1 MTFLPAQ
8 ARLLAVLALLLISI
22 PPLSAGTAPAASA
35 AKTFND
41 SIQVSVVNLD
51 VFVTDKR
58 GKPIPGLRKED
69 FTVLED
75 GVPVEVSNFFAENGR
90 TGRAAAAAPAP
101 SPPGVPAAA
110 AATSTAP
117 EGVDQRLRFVVFVD
131 DVSLS
136 AANRSRIL
144 ENVGKFLHAELKPG
158 DEVMLIRYDEKLDV
172 RQPFTADLGRLDA
185 GLAAI
190 LVLPTDIRKYDLS
203 FRQAVQELGYA
214 LYLGDGFG
222 QPAEAALSNWA
233 AQESDTVRG
242 TLNALDSVITSLAG
256 VPGRKAILYVSDG
269 LPLVPGLDMF
279 TIYTRAPEA
288 RVNVTAGHTPE
299 MVVQRFDLTERFRA
313 MTAHASRNR
322 ILFYPIEAYG
332 TRSGNSSLF
341 DAVSLANRQNGL
353 RILAR
358 ETGGRELFNATDVP
372 AALGRMAEDF
382 STYYSLGYQ
391 PRRAGDEAEHKIE
404 VRVSSRNAAEVRYR
418 RWYRDKPIGEAVAER
433 TLAAMRFGAEENPL
447 GASVEVVPGRKAGES
462 LVRVK
467 VPLARL
473 YLEPQGESR
482 QGHLRLYVV
491 ANGEG
496 QTTSVRETRLAT
508 VTVPEAEAASGK
520 MHDYT
525 HEIAIPLPPG
535 NYALGLGVRDEKGAV
550 TSYLHK
556 DFAVAPRASQA
567 PQAPQ
572 EGVAKR

>member
-1 MTFLPAQ
+1 MTSPRSQL
-8 ARLLAVLALLLISI
+8 RLVAVLALGLPGTLPFPLAAAA
-22 PPLSAGTAPAASA
+22 PPAPPAGE
-35 AKTFND
+35 TFSD
-41 SIQVSVVNLD
+41 SIQVSVVTLD
-51 VFVTDKR
+51 VFVTDKG
-58 GKPIPGLRKED
+58 GKPVPGLHKED

-75 GVPVEVSNFFAENGR
+75 GKPVELSNFFAE
-90 TGRAAAAAPAP
+90 TGRPAAVPAAAAAP
-101 SPPGVPAAA
+101 SPPGVPLAAA
-110 AATSTAP
+110 AAPAAAGT
-117 EGVDQRLRFVVFVD
+117 DQRLRLVVFVD

-136 AANRSRIL
+136 AANRLRIL
-144 ENVGKFLHAELKPG
+144 QNVGKFLHTGLKPG
-158 DEVMLIRYDEKLDV
+158 DEVMLVRYDEKLDV
-172 RQPFTADLGRLDA
+172 RQPFTGDLGRLDA

-190 LVLPTDIRKYDLS
+190 LVLPTDVRKYDLS
-203 FRQAVQELGYA
+203 FRQGVQEVGYS
-214 LYLGDGFG
+214 LYLGEGFG
-222 QPAEAALSNWA
+222 PLAEAALSNWA

-269 LPLVPGLDMF
+269 LPLVPGLDMI
-279 TIYTRAPEA
+279 TVYTRAPEA

-299 MVVQRFDLTERFRA
+299 MIAQKFDLTQRFRA

-332 TRSGNSSLF
+332 TRRGDSTLF

-353 RILAR
+353 RILAE

-391 PRRAGDEAEHKIE
+391 PPRPGDAMEHKIE
-404 VRVSSRNAAEVRYR
+404 VRVKPRGAQVRYR
-418 RWYRDKPIGEAVAER
+418 QWYRDKPVSEAVAER
-433 TLAAMRFGAEENPL
+433 TLAAMHFTEEENPL
-447 GASVEVVPGRKAGES
+447 GASVEVVPGKKAGET
-462 LVRVK
+462 LVRVR
-467 VPLARL
+467 VPLGKV

-491 ANGEG
+491 ASGEG

-508 VTVPEAEAASGK
+508 VTVPEAEAASGALR
-520 MHDYT
+520 DYT

-535 NYALGLGVRDEKGAV
+535 SYALGLGVRDEKGAV

-556 DFAVAPRASQA
+556 DFAVAPRDS
-567 PQAPQ
+567 
-572 EGVAKR
+572 EAKR